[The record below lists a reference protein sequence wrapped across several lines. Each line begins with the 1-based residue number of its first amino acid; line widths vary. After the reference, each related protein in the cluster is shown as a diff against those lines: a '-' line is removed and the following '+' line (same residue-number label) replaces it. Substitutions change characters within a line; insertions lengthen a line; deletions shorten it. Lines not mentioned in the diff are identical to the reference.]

1 MGRSGEG
8 TLLFS
13 FYNRTEKAK
22 VIPQPWCGRG
32 NAAHAQ
38 PRGSPAGSAP
48 STLPF
53 PSPRRRLTP
62 PGPPSPVGGPAGRV
76 TPRMEGHE
84 LATPEETGVSGLA
97 PDPPGGRRG
106 KGSSSGFQAGPA
118 PLSSLPHFIR
128 EYASLSGKEKQPP
141 GKSDLFLQL

>member
-1 MGRSGEG
+1 MRSPG
-8 TLLFS
+8 
-13 FYNRTEKAK
+13 
-22 VIPQPWCGRG
+22 
-32 NAAHAQ
+32 AALRAG
-38 PRGSPAGSAP
+38 PLNPA
-48 STLPF
+48 LPF

-97 PDPPGGRRG
+97 PDPPAGRRG
-106 KGSSSGFQAGPA
+106 KDSSSGFQAGPA
-118 PLSSLPHFIR
+118 FLSSLTQFIR
-128 EYASLSGKEKQPP
+128 EYSSLSGKEKQPP